1 MGTEQALSDRDLARR
16 NVTCPVVSHRRVVL
30 QRVDRIVLLKD
41 ERMETTGSLD
51 VLLATSK
58 KMRDLGR
65 EVVG

>member
-1 MGTEQALSDRDLARR
+1 ML
-16 NVTCPVVSHRRVVL
+16 TCPVVWHRRVVL
-30 QRVDRIVLLKD
+30 QRADRIVLLKD

-58 KMRDLGR
+58 KMRHLGR